1 MSIPVILDTDIG
13 TDVDDVWALAFLL
26 RCPELDVRLI
36 TTSTGDTRHRA
47 ALVAKLLGVAGR
59 EDVPIG
65 VGLALDPAPLGHTG
79 WLGDYDLADYP
90 GPVYTD
96 GVGAICDTIMN
107 STETVTVIAI
117 GPLPNLAARWRV
129 NHGSASAV
137 VLLAC
142 TAVFGAATLAR
153 PRPCENTTSSSTR
166 CHARRSSPHP
176 GTRPSRRWIPAAT
189 SCSRESGLQR

>member
-1 MSIPVILDTDIG
+1 M
-13 TDVDDVWALAFLL
+13 
-26 RCPELDVRLI
+26 I
-36 TTSTGDTRHRA
+36 TTSTGDAGTERHCGKA
-47 ALVAKLLGVAGR
+47 ARSGR

-96 GVGAICDTIMN
+96 GVGAICTIMN

-117 GPLPNLAARWRV
+117 GPLPNLAAALAREPRICER
-129 NHGSASAV
+129 SR
-137 VLLAC
+137 LLAC

-153 PRPCENTTSSSTR
+153 PRPYENTTSN
-166 CHARRSSPHP
+166 ARVVMP
-176 GTRPSRRWIPAAT
+176 GGFRRTLAQDHRRWIPAAT